1 VSYAE
6 QLEKYSKYV
15 TRVYRGAQ
23 AFYQIEHTYLGD
35 HEMANVSTRANN
47 VVLTHDFLGR
57 GWDMMY
63 EDRFMIP
70 EEGVTE
76 EQFEYLA
83 GVFDEFDAQTSGRDD
98 VVPILSL
105 EEVMRLE
112 NLDVD
117 VAVDKVLKQVAHKLD
132 EEALDECRRR
142 LYSTADHD
150 GVRAQVASA
159 EELLEEYAGRV

>member
-1 VSYAE
+1 
-6 QLEKYSKYV
+6 
-15 TRVYRGAQ
+15 
-23 AFYQIEHTYLGD
+23 
-35 HEMANVSTRANN
+35 
-47 VVLTHDFLGR
+47 
-57 GWDMMY
+57 MMY